1 MTRIIGLEEH
11 MATPDVFAAWRKH
24 DPNLDEPVMRWT
36 VSGNVAG
43 PLLDLDTE
51 RLRDMDIAGVDQAI
65 LWLTSPGLQNL
76 PRAEAVALQGPTN
89 DTIADAVRHHT
100 DRLRGFAALV
110 TPDPAAAAAEVS
122 RAVSQLGLDGILLHT
137 LSGDEFH
144 DLPKCWDI
152 FAAAE
157 QHRVPIYLHPSL
169 PPEKAVDA
177 YYDGFGLLGTGAPG
191 WHYQTGI
198 AVLRMI
204 ITGVFDRFPDL
215 QVILG
220 HWGEMMLFFLDRIQ
234 LLTGAAKLQRPLLEN
249 FQNNVH
255 ITPGGID
262 SHRYLAWAIEV
273 IGADRIMH
281 TTDYPFNGPTDFA
294 AREVLDTANI
304 SDTDRQK
311 IASGN
316 RDRLARRIR
325 R

>member
-1 MTRIIGLEEH
+1 MTRVIGLEEH

-24 DPNLDEPVMRWT
+24 DPELTEPVMRWT

-43 PLLDLDTE
+43 PLLDLGAG

-65 LWLTSPGLQNL
+65 LSLTSPGLQNL
-76 PRAEAVALQGPTN
+76 PRSEAVALQGPTN
-89 DTIADAVRHHT
+89 DVIAAAVARHP
-100 DRLRGFAALV
+100 DRFRGFATLA
-110 TPDPAAAAAEVS
+110 TPDPASAAAEVD
-122 RAVSQLGLDGILLHT
+122 RAVSTLGLDGVLLHT

-144 DLPKCWDI
+144 DLPKYWDI

-169 PPEKAVDA
+169 PPTAAVEA

-198 AVLRMI
+198 GVLRMI
-204 ITGVFDRFPDL
+204 IAGVFDRFPAL
-215 QVILG
+215 QVVIG
-220 HWGEMMLFFLDRIQ
+220 HWGEMVLFFLDRIQ
-234 LLTGAAKLQRPLLEN
+234 LLTGAQRLQRPLVEY

-255 ITPGGID
+255 ITPGGIA
-262 SHRYLAWAIEV
+262 SHRYLRWAIEV
-273 IGADRIMH
+273 VGADRIMH
-281 TTDYPFNGPTDFA
+281 ATDYPFNSAIDFA
-294 AREVLDTANI
+294 ARDFLDTADI
-304 SDTDRQK
+304 GDADRQK

-316 RDRLARRIR
+316 WERIVGGIR